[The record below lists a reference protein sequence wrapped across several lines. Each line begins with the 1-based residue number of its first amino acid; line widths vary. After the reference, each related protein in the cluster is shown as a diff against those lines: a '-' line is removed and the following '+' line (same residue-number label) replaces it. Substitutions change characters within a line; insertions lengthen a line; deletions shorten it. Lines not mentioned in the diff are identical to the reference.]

1 MRGLVSGSQRA
12 LKGWVDLATE
22 SKRVLAGKVMPL
34 MVALKHIAGKQYVMH
49 DPYSLIS
56 YA

>member
-12 LKGWVDLATE
+12 LKGWVDLAPE

-34 MVALKHIAGKQYVMH
+34 MVALKHIAGKQ
-49 DPYSLIS
+49 
-56 YA
+56 